1 MKIIITIV
9 IIFYTLT
16 AGAIGWAVH
25 DSTPPKI
32 IYEKSTD
39 ECQNVLS
46 TKECEDNSVI
56 KESLTTC
63 TNKLKDAWYQYET
76 NCNMECII
84 PECEECENFGAE
96 KLEFII
102 EKDSL
107 LKTVKDCR
115 EKESKLADEVKDLKN
130 KYNF

>member
-16 AGAIGWAVH
+16 AGAIGWVVH

-63 TNKLKDAWYQYET
+63 TNKLKNAWY
-76 NCNMECII
+76 
-84 PECEECENFGAE
+84 
-96 KLEFII
+96 
-102 EKDSL
+102 
-107 LKTVKDCR
+107 
-115 EKESKLADEVKDLKN
+115 
-130 KYNF
+130 

>member
-63 TNKLKDAWYQYET
+63 TNKLKNAWYQYET

-84 PECEECENFGAE
+84 PECEDFGKE
-96 KLEFII
+96 R
-102 EKDSL
+102 DGY
-107 LKTVKDCR
+107 LKQIDDILKSRDGAR
-115 EKESKLADEVKDLKN
+115 ASESKLLTDLSIVKGKE
-130 KYNF
+130 KP